1 MNDVDLA
8 KVRRHLAGA
17 MVAFNELAEMTRDPR
32 VKQGSEKWVQ
42 KRAEV
47 SREMGWAQQALG
59 LNAIEAI

>member
-8 KVRRHLAGA
+8 KVRRRLAGA
-17 MVAFNELAEMTRDPR
+17 MVAINELAEMTGSPR
-32 VKQGSEKWVQ
+32 VKQDSEKWVQ

-47 SREMGWAQQALG
+47 SREMTGAQQALG